1 MARLGE
7 HDLVVSEGTEEEVV
21 VRRAI
26 THPAYNR
33 DTVRDIRV
41 QAGAVVITSVTRLI
55 TTSPCWS
62 CPAPPCSAPTLGWR
76 VCPAPASPRPR
87 PSITAPS

>member
-7 HDLVVSEGTEEEVV
+7 HDLVVSEGTEEEVL

-26 THPAYNR
+26 THPDYNR
-33 DTVRDIRV
+33 DTVRDTMAK
-41 QAGAVVITSVTRLI
+41 AGGANNICARLI

-62 CPAPPCSAPTLGWR
+62 FLAPPPWARTLGWR

-87 PSITAPS
+87 PSTTAP